1 MKAVICTRDSTKVP
15 KGFSIFEE
23 VSKYLIFF
31 NCRTKDEDSEL
42 IVGHAKAKVSIRKVQ
57 SAVKAN
63 QKMADRGGGIKMGSQ
78 SALQVPRSK
87 GKSSN
92 CRWLCFKSVQ
102 ECRLGS
108 TRKST
113 QIQRKIVKSPMCCLC
128 FKGREV
134 PFICTWGQERV
145 SFSSFN
151 AFLLTNQRRK
161 IFSQ

>member
-1 MKAVICTRDSTKVP
+1 MKVVICTRDSTKVP

-113 QIQRKIVKSPMCCLC
+113 QIQRKIVKSPVLFMLQRSGSVVYMYLGPRKGKF
-128 FKGREV
+128 FK
-134 PFICTWGQERV
+134 F
-145 SFSSFN
+145 
-151 AFLLTNQRRK
+151 
-161 IFSQ
+161 

>member
-1 MKAVICTRDSTKVP
+1 MKVVICTRDSTKVP

-102 ECRLGS
+102 ELSFRKHPQKYLDPKENRQIANVLFMLQRSGGAVYMYLGP
-108 TRKST
+108 RKG
-113 QIQRKIVKSPMCCLC
+113 KF
-128 FKGREV
+128 FK
-134 PFICTWGQERV
+134 F
-145 SFSSFN
+145 
-151 AFLLTNQRRK
+151 
-161 IFSQ
+161 